1 MLRKS
6 SHICSPFQFKNRRM
20 IKVIDLKSHRN
31 ITITYSFINIKV
43 DKSKRNKLQGKVPE
57 PYAPESTAPTEL

>member
-1 MLRKS
+1 
-6 SHICSPFQFKNRRM
+6 M